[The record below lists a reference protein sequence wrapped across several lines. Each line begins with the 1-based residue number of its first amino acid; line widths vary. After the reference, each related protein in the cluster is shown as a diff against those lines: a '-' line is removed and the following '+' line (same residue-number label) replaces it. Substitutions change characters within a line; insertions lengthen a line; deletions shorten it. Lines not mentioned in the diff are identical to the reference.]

1 MKMTNDKKIWQIPTI
16 LVLFVPLIMWGA
28 VYENHLSQFAW
39 YVKDAELFDVFLIG
53 KKNAI
58 LFLGLLNA
66 IGIACRIAFKKVDI
80 KKLKLFIPVGIYVLL
95 VFISTL
101 ASEYSYFGFHGIV
114 EQFESVWVILSYAL
128 CCVYAF
134 LISEE
139 LIKSRLFWNLFAV
152 SALLVGL
159 IGTLQTFGADV
170 LQTDFVRGI
179 YMASAPDLSLSFAAS
194 DGTAYCTLQNPDY
207 VGVYVNLVAPL
218 LVWSFFRCKSVY
230 EKVLHAAGFIFCLI
244 SLAGSHSMAGILVA
258 GFSILLSLLFTFGR
272 KNKAFRIGSI
282 VLAVGVVGVA
292 LFGIIGIFSEKT
304 EPDTKLTSIS
314 TNEDAVRITYDGY
327 ELVLMLDS
335 DVRGMAV
342 TDANGEPYE
351 IVRNEQGLFEFE
363 DPVLKEIFLTPVQY
377 GDYTCVDLIIKDHN
391 ILFTRMDD
399 GMYSFVNLFASAE
412 QYCSGN
418 VATFSV
424 LGGHEQMLNGRGYIW
439 SRTIPLLADCIFLGK
454 GQDTF
459 AIYFPNN
466 DYLGRLNYGYENV
479 LITKP
484 HSIYLQIAVQTGVL
498 SVIAYI
504 GMFVIFC
511 ILFFRKKGFTALF
524 ISITSFM
531 ILGLTNDSMIGCS
544 ILYWVILGFG
554 ISVCAEK

>member
-1 MKMTNDKKIWQIPTI
+1 MH
-16 LVLFVPLIMWGA
+16 LYVL
-28 VYENHLSQFAW
+28 
-39 YVKDAELFDVFLIG
+39 LFDVFLIG

-95 VFISTL
+95 VFLSTF

-114 EQFESVWVILSYAL
+114 EQFESVWVILSYAV
-128 CCVYAF
+128 CCIYAF

-139 LIKSRLFWNLFAV
+139 LVKSRLFWNLFAV

-179 YMASAPDLSLSFAAS
+179 YMASTPDLSLSFAAS
-194 DGTAYCTLQNPDY
+194 DGTAYCTLANPDY

-218 LVWSFFRCKSVY
+218 LVWTFFRCKSVY
-230 EKVLHAAGFIFCLI
+230 EKVLHAVGFILCLI
-244 SLAGSHSMAGILVA
+244 SLIGSHSLAGILVA
-258 GFSILLSLLFTFGR
+258 GFSVLLSLMVTFDR
-272 KNKAFRIGSI
+272 KNKVFRIGSI
-282 VLAVGVVGVA
+282 VFFCGVVCVA
-292 LFGIIGIFSEKT
+292 LLGIIGIFSERT

-314 TNEDAVRITYDGY
+314 TAEDAVRIAYDGIGLVLEMNQDGGEMIANDQNGKPY
-327 ELVLMLDS
+327 EL
-335 DVRGMAV
+335 
-342 TDANGEPYE
+342 YE
-351 IVRNEQGLFEFE
+351 NEQGYLQFE
-363 DPVLKEIFLTPVQY
+363 DSRLEDICLALVQY
-377 GDYTCVDLIIKDHN
+377 GDYVCMDLMIGDHN

-399 GMYSFVNLFASAE
+399 GRYSYVNLFASAD
-412 QYCSGN
+412 QYSSGN
-418 VATFSV
+418 VPACSV
-424 LGGHEQMLNGRGYIW
+424 LDGHEQMLNGRGYIW
-439 SRTIPLLADCIFLGK
+439 SRTIPLLSDCVFLGK

-466 DYLGRLNYGYENV
+466 DYLGRINYGYEKV

-484 HSIYLQIAVQTGVL
+484 HNVYLQIAVQSGVL
-498 SVIAYI
+498 SVIAYV
-504 GMFVIFC
+504 GMFVMFC
-511 ILFFRKKGFTALF
+511 ILFFRKQGFTAFF

-544 ILYWVILGFG
+544 ILYWVILGLG
-554 ISVCAEK
+554 TAIYSENIK

>member
-1 MKMTNDKKIWQIPTI
+1 MTNDKKIWQLPII

-39 YVKDAELFDVFLIG
+39 YVSDPELFDVFLMG

-95 VFISTL
+95 VFISTF

-114 EQFESVWVILSYAL
+114 EQFESVWVILSYAV
-128 CCVYAF
+128 CCIYAF

-139 LIKSRLFWNLFAV
+139 LMHSRLFWNMFAV
-152 SALLVGL
+152 SSLLVGL
-159 IGTLQTFGADV
+159 IGTLQTFGIDI
-170 LQTDFVRGI
+170 LQSDLLQGL
-179 YMASAPDLSLSFAAS
+179 YMATAPDLSLSFASS
-194 DGTAYCTLQNPDY
+194 DGTAYCTLANPDY

-218 LVWSFFRCKSVY
+218 LAWSLFKCKSVY
-230 EKVLHAAGFIFCLI
+230 EKVLYATSFIFCLI

-258 GFSILLSLLFTFGR
+258 GFSVLLSLLFAFGR
-272 KNKAFRIGSI
+272 KNKAFHIGSI
-282 VLAVGVVGVA
+282 ILAVGVVGVA
-292 LFGIIGIFSEKT
+292 LFGIVGIFSEKT

-314 TNEDAVRITYDGY
+314 TDADAVRITYDGIGLVLEMDQDSGEMIVTDENGKHY
-327 ELVLMLDS
+327 EL
-335 DVRGMAV
+335 
-342 TDANGEPYE
+342 NE
-351 IVRNEQGLFEFE
+351 NEQGYLQFE
-363 DPVLKEIFLTPVQY
+363 DSRLEEICLALVQY
-377 GDYTCVDLIIKDHN
+377 GDFVCTDLLIGDHN

-399 GMYSFVNLFASAE
+399 GRYSFVNLFASADW
-412 QYCSGN
+412 YCSGN
-418 VATFSV
+418 VRTCSA
-424 LGGHEQMLNGRGYIW
+424 LDGHEQMFNGRGYIW
-439 SRTIPLLADCIFLGK
+439 SRTIPLLADCVFIGK

-459 AIYFPNN
+459 AVYFPND
-466 DYLGRLNYGYENV
+466 DYLGRINYGYEDV

-484 HSIYLQIAVQTGVL
+484 HNIYLQIAVQSGVL

-511 ILFFRKKGFTALF
+511 ILFFRKKGFTAFF

-544 ILYWVILGFG
+544 ILYWVILGLG
-554 ISVCAEK
+554 IPNCSENRK

>member
-1 MKMTNDKKIWQIPTI
+1 MTNDKKIWQLPTI
-16 LVLFVPLIMWGA
+16 LVLFIPLIMWGT
-28 VYENHLSQFAW
+28 VYENHLSEFTW

-58 LFLGLLNA
+58 LFLELLNA
-66 IGIACRIAFKKVDI
+66 IGIACRIAFRKVDI
-80 KKLKLFIPVGIYVLL
+80 KKLKFFIPVGIYVLL
-95 VFISTL
+95 VFISTF

-114 EQFESVWVILSYAL
+114 EQFESVWVILSYVV
-128 CCVYAF
+128 CCIYAF

-139 LIKSRLFWNLFAV
+139 LVNSRLFWNMFAV

-159 IGTLQTFGADV
+159 IGTLQTFGIDV
-170 LQTDFVRGI
+170 LQTDMMRGI
-179 YMASAPDLSLSFAAS
+179 YMASVPDLSLSFAAS
-194 DGTAYCTLQNPDY
+194 DGTAYCTLVNPDY

-218 LVWSFFRCKSVY
+218 IVWSFFRCKYVY
-230 EKVLHAAGFIFCLI
+230 EKVMNAVSFILCLI
-244 SLAGSHSMAGILVA
+244 SLIGSHSLAGILVA
-258 GFSILLSLLFTFGR
+258 GFSILLSLLFAFGR

-282 VLAVGVVGVA
+282 VLAVGVVCVV
-292 LFGIIGIFSEKT
+292 LFGIIVTFSEKT

-314 TNEDAVRITYDGY
+314 MDEDAVRITYDGY

-351 IVRNEQGLFEFE
+351 IYRNEQGLYEFE
-363 DPVLKEIFLTPVQY
+363 NPGLKEIFLAPVQY
-377 GDYTCVDLIIKDHN
+377 GDYSCVDLMIDDYN

-399 GMYSFVNLFASAE
+399 GRYSYVNLFASAE

-418 VATFSV
+418 VPTCSV
-424 LGGHEQMLNGRGYIW
+424 LDGHEQMLNGRGYIW
-439 SRTIPLLADCIFLGK
+439 SRTIPLLTDCIFLGK

-466 DYLGRLNYGYENV
+466 DYLGRINYGYEDV

-484 HSIYLQIAVQTGVL
+484 HSIYLQIAVQSGVL

-511 ILFFRKKGFTALF
+511 LLFFRKKGFTAFF

-544 ILYWVILGFG
+544 ILYWVILGLG
-554 ISVCAEK
+554 IPNCSENRK